1 MSNHQSETPL
11 DNSLLNKSWHI
22 ASRWQEYEG
31 EMRSALLRSI
41 LVAIFYAVQLVHFLS
56 LPQIADSDRMFH
68 RQVTFSAVAWLFLS
82 LAVFIALKGGFMPPF
97 LKYVTTAIDLALVTL
112 LAWLGHGSSSPLV
125 MALFLVLVLSAIR
138 FRIGLIWFASLGAM
152 TCYMILVASTDKT
165 WFDRDHTTPILTQAI
180 TLCSMGATGM
190 VLGQIVRASRTMA
203 TAFLSR
209 AEGDLS
215 EVAR

>member
-1 MSNHQSETPL
+1 MSNHQSGTPL
-11 DNSLLNKSWHI
+11 DNPLLNKSWHI

-41 LVAIFYAVQLVHFLS
+41 LVALFYAVQLVHFLS
-56 LPQIADSDRMFH
+56 LQQIADSDRMFH
-68 RQVTFSAVAWLFLS
+68 RQVTFAAVAWLFLS
-82 LAVFIALKGGFMPPF
+82 LAVFIALKGGFMPPL

-125 MALFLVLVLSAIR
+125 MALFLVLVLAAIR

-152 TCYMILVASTDKT
+152 TCYMILVASSDKT
-165 WFDRDHTTPILTQAI
+165 WFDTDHTTPILTQAI
-180 TLCSMGATGM
+180 TLCSIGATGM
-190 VLGQIVRASRTMA
+190 VLGQIVRASRNMA

>member
-1 MSNHQSETPL
+1 MSNHQSGTPL
-11 DNSLLNKSWHI
+11 DNPLLNKSWHI
-22 ASRWQEYEG
+22 ASRWQEHEG

-41 LVAIFYAVQLVHFLS
+41 LVASFYAVQLVHFLS
-56 LPQIADSDRMFH
+56 LQQIADSDRMFH
-68 RQVTFSAVAWLFLS
+68 RQVTFAAVAWLFLS
-82 LAVFIALKGGFMPPF
+82 LAVFIALKGGFMPPL

-152 TCYMILVASTDKT
+152 TCYMILVASSDKT
-165 WFDRDHTTPILTQAI
+165 WFDTDHTTPILTQAI
-180 TLCSMGATGM
+180 TLCSIGATGM
-190 VLGQIVRASRTMA
+190 VLGQIVRASRMMA

-215 EVAR
+215 ELAR

>member
-1 MSNHQSETPL
+1 MSNHQSGTPL
-11 DNSLLNKSWHI
+11 DNPLLIKSWHI
-22 ASRWQEYEG
+22 ASRWQEFEG
-31 EMRSALLRSI
+31 EMRAALLRSI
-41 LVAIFYAVQLVHFLS
+41 LVALFYAVQLVHFLS
-56 LPQIADSDRMFH
+56 LQQIADSDRMFH
-68 RQVTFSAVAWLFLS
+68 RQVTFAAVAWLFLS
-82 LAVFIALKGGFMPPF
+82 LAVFIALKGGFMPPL

-112 LAWLGHGSSSPLV
+112 LAWLGHGSYSPLV

-165 WFDRDHTTPILTQAI
+165 WFDTDHTTPVLTQAI
-180 TLCSMGATGM
+180 TLCSIGATGM
-190 VLGQIVRASRTMA
+190 VLGQIVRASRIMA

-215 EVAR
+215 EVAK

>member
-1 MSNHQSETPL
+1 MSNHQAGTPI
-11 DNSLLNKSWHI
+11 DNPLLHKSWHI

-41 LVAIFYAVQLVHFLS
+41 LVALFYSVQLVHFLS
-56 LPQIADSDRMFH
+56 LQQIADSDRMFH
-68 RQVTFSAVAWLFLS
+68 RQVTFAAVAWLFLS
-82 LAVFIALKGGFMPPF
+82 LAVFIALKGGFMPPL
-97 LKYVTTAIDLALVTL
+97 LKYATTAIDLALVTL

-125 MALFLVLVLSAIR
+125 MALFLVLVLSALR

-152 TCYMILVASTDKT
+152 TCYMILVATTDKT
-165 WFDRDHTTPILTQAI
+165 WFDKDHTTPILTQAI
-180 TLCSMGATGM
+180 TLCSIGATGM